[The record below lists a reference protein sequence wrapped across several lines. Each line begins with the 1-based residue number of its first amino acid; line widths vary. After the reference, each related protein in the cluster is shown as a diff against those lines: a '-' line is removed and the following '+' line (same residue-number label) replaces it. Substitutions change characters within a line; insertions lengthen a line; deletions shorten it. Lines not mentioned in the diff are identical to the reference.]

1 MRPVGYESNRFD
13 KAVPYFSNQSNNDII
28 KNIKDIFT
36 FLSKGNL
43 DKRIMETVNNSDYQS
58 LSYYILYMS
67 KKYNNEYIQFKP
79 QLLKNGINYL
89 TLREMYEYLI
99 NQ

>member
-13 KAVPYFSNQSNNDII
+13 KAVPYYFKKTNNDIL

-36 FLSKGNL
+36 FLSRYF
-43 DKRIMETVNNSDYQS
+43 DKRIMEKISDYQS

>member
-13 KAVPYFSNQSNNDII
+13 KPVPYFSNQSNNDIL

-43 DKRIMETVNNSDYQS
+43 DKRIMEKISDYQS

-67 KKYNNEYIQFKP
+67 KKYNNEYIQFKM
-79 QLLKNGINYL
+79 LLIKNGINYL
-89 TLREMYEYLI
+89 TLHEMYVYLI